1 MGRERPQWPLSRQGG
16 WLKRR
21 RVTAQHFV
29 FTVLTH
35 AHTHTTQIH
44 TYTLWT
50 HTCEQT
56 HRHTYT
62 PMHRQMYEHSPPT
75 HTHTYTC
82 RHRPDARSISTVH
95 GAQDRGE
102 TQVSREGSW
111 QVAVHPRPEEGKS
124 WCKAVRSGLCSPSC
138 PTSPVL
144 PLAPWLGPLAAP
156 ARPGLSPCPYLSIS
170 VWQEALVSTLCSEEE
185 PPPWAP
191 QVPSTL
197 HPPLPSP
204 QNPVAS

>member
-1 MGRERPQWPLSRQGG
+1 MAKKEESDSPALRLHG
-16 WLKRR
+16 
-21 RVTAQHFV
+21 
-29 FTVLTH
+29 
-35 AHTHTTQIH
+35 AHTHPHTHNPDTHIH
-44 TYTLWT
+44 TCGHTHVNRHTGT
-50 HTCEQT
+50 HTHPCTESCMDT
-56 HRHTYT
+56 AH
-62 PMHRQMYEHSPPT
+62 PP

-82 RHRPDARSISTVH
+82 RHGPDAQSISTVH

-124 WCKAVRSGLCSPSC
+124 WCKAVHSGLCSPSC

-144 PLAPWLGPLAAP
+144 PLAPWPGPLAAP

-197 HPPLPSP
+197 HPPHPSP